1 MIAPS
6 SAPAPPQPLS
16 APLNP
21 GKEALTLDPLVRAP
35 SRIRSFAKLF
45 SNAGSSKSA
54 QLVVIGYAA
63 LSLPLLHLLIMNRR
77 THQHSLVISPSA
89 FTSFLACC
97 LVAVLALTTFSPA
110 QAANERPNI
119 ILIFVDDMGYGDNWL
134 TNPFSTVSTP
144 NIQAL
149 ADNGV
154 NFTNAYVAAPAC
166 SPSRASLLTSIA
178 PNRYGADNNSTSRH
192 RPHLMPATTIAS
204 LIEGAAGQ
212 DYRTGIIG
220 KWDLAGRSPH
230 PASYLPIGRGFGS
243 FYGIKSGISSYY
255 PTDGSSSHNLWYWN
269 SSTNTAVN
277 PDPNLNEVID
287 IPQNQNI
294 TRYVSGSYVT
304 EDPDNFLTNKFR
316 KEAIA
321 FIEDYT
327 GTQDDPF
334 FLFLSFNAPHKPY
347 MAPNSY
353 YQAAPGS
360 GADRI
365 YNAMIANIDD
375 NVGLI
380 MDQLDL
386 QGITDDTLVIF
397 ISDNGAV
404 GSGSSGVLTG
414 GKNSLYEGGIHTSW
428 AMSWPNQYGTTSQ
441 IFTDPVTTLDILPTI
456 AIAAGCNPANFDT
469 EGVDLTPYL
478 DGTNSGT
485 PHDDLFW
492 RYIGDKDFSVS
503 LAVRSGDYKYMVQ
516 TFLDGSREEHLYDLG
531 TTLVESPSTNL
542 ASDSSYATTK
552 SNLIAKLNAWNAEN
566 PFEEDFDNNDYTA
579 GKDGLAHGFISYLNA
594 STAADAWLP
603 VGEKYKVTDG
613 LAGDRAVAEMTY
625 FEDATFECDMKLKD
639 NGKAALIFRS
649 SDHSAGSLNF
659 YGYYAQIA
667 AGTNNV
673 KLFRVDHGT
682 KTEIASASKTIAL
695 DTYYSVQVVA
705 NGSSIKV
712 YVDNTSTPLIDTTD
726 STYSGGS
733 VGLRVGTPSGTS
745 TTTAHYDNLIVTP
758 L

>member
-1 MIAPS
+1 MKESTPKIPAFSSSVFPS
-6 SAPAPPQPLS
+6 
-16 APLNP
+16 
-21 GKEALTLDPLVRAP
+21 
-35 SRIRSFAKLF
+35 
-45 SNAGSSKSA
+45 
-54 QLVVIGYAA
+54 
-63 LSLPLLHLLIMNRR
+63 
-77 THQHSLVISPSA
+77 
-89 FTSFLACC
+89 C
-97 LVAVLALTTFSPA
+97 VLAFCVVATLALVTGPA
-110 QAANERPNI
+110 THAADERPNI
-119 ILIFVDDMGYGDNWL
+119 ILIFVDDLGYGDNWL
-134 TNPFSTVSTP
+134 TNPYATVSTP
-144 NIQAL
+144 NIQAI

-204 LIEGAAGQ
+204 LLEGAAGQ
-212 DYRTGIIG
+212 NYRTGVIG

-230 PASYLPIGRGFGS
+230 PTAYLPIGRGFGS

-255 PTDGSSSHNLWYWN
+255 PTDGSSEHNLWYWD
-269 SSTNTAVN
+269 SSTETAVN
-277 PDPNLNEVID
+277 PDPDLDEEININ
-287 IPQNQNI
+287 QNQNI
-294 TRYVSGSYVT
+294 TRYVSGSYVS

-316 KEAIA
+316 KEAID
-321 FIEDYT
+321 FIEEYS
-327 GTQDDPF
+327 GEEDDPF

-365 YNAMIANIDD
+365 YNAMVANIDD

-380 MDQLDL
+380 MDQLEL
-386 QGITDDTLVIF
+386 QEITDDTLVMF

-428 AMSWPNQYGTTSQ
+428 AMSWPAQYGTTPQ
-441 IFTDPVTTLDILPTI
+441 IFTDPVTTLDVLPTI
-456 AIAAGCNPANFDT
+456 ATAAGCSPASYET

-478 DGTNSGT
+478 DGTTTGA

-516 TFLDGSREEHLYDLG
+516 TFLDGTREEHLYDLDS
-531 TTLVESPSTNL
+531 TLVESPSTNL
-542 ASDSSYATTK
+542 EANPSYATIK
-552 SNLIAKLNAWNAEN
+552 GDLIDLLNAWNAEN

-579 GKDGLAHGFISYLNA
+579 AKDGLAHGFIPYLNPA
-594 STAADAWLP
+594 TAADAWLP
-603 VGEKYKVTDG
+603 VSGEYKITDG
-613 LAGDRAVAEMTY
+613 RAGDRAIAEMTY
-625 FEDATFECDMKLKD
+625 FEDAIFECDMTLTQ
-639 NGKAALIFRS
+639 NGKASLIFRS
-649 SDHSAGSLNF
+649 SEHTTGSLNF

-673 KLFRVDHGT
+673 KLFRVDNGT
-682 KTEIASASKTIAL
+682 KTEIAAASKTIAL
-695 DTYYSVQVVA
+695 NTAYYIQVIA

-712 YVDNTSTPLIDTTD
+712 YVDNTTTPLIDATD
-726 STYSGGS
+726 STYPGGS
-733 VGLRVGTPSGTS
+733 VGLRLGTPSGSS
-745 TTTAHYDNLIVTP
+745 TTTARYDDLIVTP